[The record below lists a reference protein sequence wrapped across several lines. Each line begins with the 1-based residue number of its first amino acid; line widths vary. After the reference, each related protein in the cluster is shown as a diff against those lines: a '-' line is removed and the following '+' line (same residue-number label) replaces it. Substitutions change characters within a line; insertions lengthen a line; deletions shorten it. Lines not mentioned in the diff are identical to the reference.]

1 MVGSP
6 GTTTPKAPRPVQ
18 SSPNAISNGFF
29 IFELFSAKTRKTSFS
44 NNSSGAADEDVAI
57 WLDAGGDDRRPS
69 HCLALDEGV
78 NDEVVHNDILEIKN
92 RLADV
97 GEVVRDTFG
106 VLCQRQVFR
115 SY

>member
-1 MVGSP
+1 M
-6 GTTTPKAPRPVQ
+6 K
-18 SSPNAISNGFF
+18 NF
-29 IFELFSAKTRKTSFS
+29 LH

-97 GEVVRDTFG
+97 GEVVGHTLG
-106 VLCQRQVFR
+106 VLCQRQIFR
-115 SY
+115 SD